1 METESKEV
9 LTRFKKYL
17 ENQGLTQ
24 KTFAEKYGL
33 KPSYISAIF
42 VRRRAISAGLMKA
55 MMEQGEGP
63 ELTWILTGQEN
74 TNKKLKQ
81 ELVESR
87 MLIKSLEDI
96 ITKAMKGG

>member
-24 KTFAEKYGL
+24 RTYAEKYGL

-42 VRRRAISAGLMKA
+42 VQRRGISAGLMKA

-74 TNKKLKQ
+74 TIEKLKQ

-87 MLIKSLEDI
+87 SLIKSLEDI
-96 ITKAMKGG
+96 ITKAMKG